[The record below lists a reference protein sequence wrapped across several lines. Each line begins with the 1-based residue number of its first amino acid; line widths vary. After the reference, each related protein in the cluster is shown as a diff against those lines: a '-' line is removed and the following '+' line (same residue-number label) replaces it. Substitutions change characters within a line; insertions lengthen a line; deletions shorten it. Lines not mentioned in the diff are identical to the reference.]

1 MQAQNDA
8 CWENYWLKWLI
19 FHCKGEGGKSELRG
33 IVCLYPAAKCHRKKA
48 AVFAQYAEF
57 QIGFNVA
64 TSLEILHTSF

>member
-1 MQAQNDA
+1 M
-8 CWENYWLKWLI
+8 LKTQEHAFNQHLGTKWFSI
-19 FHCKGEGGKSELRG
+19 CPKLRG

-48 AVFAQYAEF
+48 AMFAQYAEF